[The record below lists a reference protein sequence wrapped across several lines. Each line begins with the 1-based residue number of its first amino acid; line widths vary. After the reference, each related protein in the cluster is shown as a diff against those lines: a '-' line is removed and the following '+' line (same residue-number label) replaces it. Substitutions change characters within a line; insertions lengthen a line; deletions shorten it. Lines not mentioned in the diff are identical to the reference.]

1 VSQAKTA
8 KKAASKGPW
17 PKRQVPMFLP
27 EQLRAV
33 VEAMPALL
41 QERAHALHRIVL
53 ASGRTWLEVAAAEAD
68 ALRIPLASVLAGGKD
83 KHALA
88 SAARR
93 RAWWTVKHGMGR
105 RIGDVEIAR
114 AFGVYPNAVVWG
126 LRQRAAEIE
135 AEKKTPAS
143 PVEKGEVHHGA

>member
-1 VSQAKTA
+1 MGAKGR
-8 KKAASKGPW
+8 KAERPRLK
-17 PKRQVPMFLP
+17 QVPMFLP
-27 EQLRAV
+27 PDLRAA

-41 QERAHALHRIVL
+41 QERAHALHRLPL
-53 ASGRTWLEVAAAEAD
+53 ADGRTWLEAAAKAAD
-68 ALRIPLASVLAGGKD
+68 SLHLPLVSLLAGGKD

-93 RAWWTVKHGMGR
+93 RAWWWMVKHGTGR
-105 RIGDVEIAR
+105 PVGNVEIAR

-135 AEKKTPAS
+135 AEKTAPIAPAGN
-143 PVEKGEVHHGA
+143 VETHHGA